1 MNQGRRPPNF
11 KSMLEAALRG
21 DLGVVPATR
30 AQRGTLRSMRSTVSG
45 YSDLGGSASVV
56 PDNYSVSLTVEG
68 EDTRSRVSASE
79 PSLLQP
85 PAQMHD
91 ASRASGHPAD
101 VANLPELGGQD
112 AGAAITADRT
122 NTLQDSYG
130 TEHAAAA
137 AAAAAIIESRTVE
150 HKQDELNVGA
160 LARGHLTGV
169 LFSDDEE

>member
-1 MNQGRRPPNF
+1 
-11 KSMLEAALRG
+11 MLEAALRG
-21 DLGVVPATR
+21 DLGVGPATR

-56 PDNYSVSLTVEG
+56 PDHYYVSPTVEG

-91 ASRASGHPAD
+91 ASIASGLPAD
-101 VANLPELGGQD
+101 VANLPELCGQD

-137 AAAAAIIESRTVE
+137 AAIIESRTVE

-160 LARGHLTGV
+160 LARGHLAGV